1 MTIGIHRLRNVQTA
15 WFLADNRR
23 ESSPKRATW
32 NAKSVIRKSDRRLG
46 CKECDW
52 ADWSIACH
60 GLLLSLHK
68 NIKNVRIIE
77 GSFPIMQTYW

>member
-46 CKECDW
+46 CKECD
-52 ADWSIACH
+52 
-60 GLLLSLHK
+60 
-68 NIKNVRIIE
+68 
-77 GSFPIMQTYW
+77 